1 MSSYLI
7 SFLLGLF
14 VTSTWCSEK
23 EKKLSE
29 EVIYCNNGAEAGE
42 AWSSIR
48 HTIRSMPRSPLS
60 VTFLTH
66 SYFSIS
72 SSVKLLLKEW
82 WKKNVSL
89 WLFQGGKKGN
99 SSCGQSYVSIDSTES
114 GKMLSPHQDDKNWA
128 KFNYISVKCEDS
140 FKNQNGSHSMS
151 VWAFTIILF
160 SSYGLLW
167 RWCGLLLSGQTDW

>member
-1 MSSYLI
+1 M
-7 SFLLGLF
+7 FQKG
-14 VTSTWCSEK
+14 
-23 EKKLSE
+23 KKLSE

-48 HTIRSMPRSPLS
+48 HTIRSMQRSPLS

-140 FKNQNGSHSMS
+140 FKNSMS